1 MDEQQRELRR
11 AAAKD
16 FMQSLDQLNGVFNQP
31 DNRTE
36 RRANPSKPQSAQSAN
51 TQPKAQPADPDD
63 EAALQQAAEEIK
75 RLMDQ
80 QSPPSA

>member
-16 FMQSLDQLNGVFNQP
+16 FMQSLDQLNGVFSQP
-31 DNRTE
+31 DNRTD
-36 RRANPSKPQSAQSAN
+36 RRANHSKSQSANAQPKPQSA
-51 TQPKAQPADPDD
+51 DREDD
-63 EAALQQAAEEIK
+63 VALQQAAEEIK

-80 QSPPSA
+80 QSPPPSA